1 MKTYEISGFYGSH
14 NTPCTMFCAAT
25 SRGTW
30 YTVEGSHNVNFTHDD
45 VTDGVNVE
53 DLSDSDMFT
62 SGAAIDSLETL
73 ENEVQS

>member
-1 MKTYEISGFYGSH
+1 MNTYEINGSYGSH
-14 NTPCTMFCAAT
+14 NTPCTIFCATT

-30 YTVEGSHNVNFTHDD
+30 YAVEGSLNVNFTHDD